1 MLETVIVVLH
11 LMGALGL
18 VVLVL
23 LQQGK
28 GAEAGASFGA
38 GASNTVFGSQ
48 GSATFLSKFTAILA
62 ASFFLTALG
71 LGYFAKEKAHELTQV
86 GLPDPAVLEV
96 KQQKPATDDVPVLQE
111 QKNEATNTGDVP
123 PAQEQK

>member
-11 LMGALGL
+11 LLGALGL

-71 LGYFAKEKAHELTQV
+71 LGYFAKEKAQELTQV
-86 GLPDPAVLEV
+86 GLPNPAVLEV

-111 QKNEATNTGDVP
+111 QKSEATNTGDVP